1 MHGPRRY
8 IFMAGEG
15 LKMAEDGEVSVF
27 QSLSRSGE
35 DINKENIP
43 TEQNMKTVSSAY
55 SPFLKSGSKN
65 LIKILSDDEIQ
76 KGIKS
81 TGTGSSKSKN
91 KSNKRKGLATLQQTS
106 DGQGKLTGN
115 GRESTLSI
123 KDAFKRKQDSKH
135 LAKNVDVKVT
145 PVVVNTPPSTV
156 NSKLQDI
163 KEPSSTITEDQKNT
177 DDQLVQEALQL
188 MKQTE
193 KVDDSYWKNIAEER
207 REALEKT
214 LAENK
219 KLYDKVEKLTQENED
234 LKQQLSEAE
243 CYKILY
249 RNLLLSTQKEQQD
262 DL

>member
-1 MHGPRRY
+1 
-8 IFMAGEG
+8 MAGEG

-27 QSLSRSGE
+27 QSSSSGE

-43 TEQNMKTVSSAY
+43 TVAEQNMKTVSSAF

-65 LIKILSDDEIQ
+65 LIKILSDDDIQ

-81 TGTGSSKSKN
+81 TTGSGSSKSKN

-163 KEPSSTITEDQKNT
+163 KDQENKDETNT

-207 REALEKT
+207 REALEET
-214 LAENK
+214 LAENE
-219 KLYDKVEKLTQENED
+219 KLYDEVDKLTQENGD

>member
-1 MHGPRRY
+1 
-8 IFMAGEG
+8 MAGEG

-27 QSLSRSGE
+27 QSLSRSSE

-145 PVVVNTPPSTV
+145 PVFVNTPPSTV

-163 KEPSSTITEDQKNT
+163 KEPSSTITEDQKNANETNT
-177 DDQLVQEALQL
+177 DAQLVQEALQL

-207 REALEKT
+207 REALEET
-214 LAENK
+214 LAENE
-219 KLYDKVEKLTQENED
+219 KLYDEVDKLTQENGD

>member
-1 MHGPRRY
+1 
-8 IFMAGEG
+8 MAGEG

-27 QSLSRSGE
+27 QSSTSGE
-35 DINKENIP
+35 DTNKENIP
-43 TEQNMKTVSSAY
+43 TEPNMKTVSSTY
-55 SPFLKSGSKN
+55 SPFLKSGSKS

-81 TGTGSSKSKN
+81 TGSSKSKN
-91 KSNKRKGLATLQQTS
+91 KSNKRKGLATLQPTS

-123 KDAFKRKQDSKH
+123 KDAFKRKQDTKH

-145 PVVVNTPPSTV
+145 PVANTPPPTV
-156 NSKLQDI
+156 NSKIQDI
-163 KEPSSTITEDQKNT
+163 KEPSSTITEDQKNTNKINT

-207 REALEKT
+207 REALEET
-214 LAENK
+214 LAENE
-219 KLYDKVEKLTQENED
+219 KLYDEVDKLTQENGD
-234 LKQQLSEAE
+234 LKQQLSEGE